1 MLKTKYLQDVMTE
14 WRHDFHLHPELGFEE
29 HRTAAKVADLLT
41 DFGITVHRGFGGTGI
56 VGILENGKSGRSIGL
71 RADMDA
77 LPIEESGTCSY
88 SSQQAGVMHAC
99 GHDGH
104 TSMLLGAA
112 KYLADTKEFEG
123 RVVFIFQ
130 PNEEHGLGAH
140 AMIEAGL
147 FDRFDVDD
155 VYGIHNLPGMPVGSF
170 AMRTGP
176 ITASESLFEIKIN
189 AQGGHA
195 ALPHMGV
202 DAILV
207 GTEIVQSLQTIVSR
221 KLNPSLNGV
230 VSVTE
235 FITDGRRNVLPGT
248 ATFRGDARALSPEVN
263 ETIEACMRQ
272 LVDGICSAHGVTA
285 EVQYDTVFPSV
296 INTFAPVRA
305 AQRAAVE
312 VVGSKAVESDCE
324 PKLFSEDFAHLA
336 KVRPGCFLL
345 MGNGTQGANAKPLHA
360 SDYDFNDEALP
371 VGSSF
376 WVKLV
381 EQELSKKVI

>member
-248 ATFRGDARALSPEVN
+248 ATLRGDARALSPEVN

-296 INTFAPVRA
+296 INTFAPVRS